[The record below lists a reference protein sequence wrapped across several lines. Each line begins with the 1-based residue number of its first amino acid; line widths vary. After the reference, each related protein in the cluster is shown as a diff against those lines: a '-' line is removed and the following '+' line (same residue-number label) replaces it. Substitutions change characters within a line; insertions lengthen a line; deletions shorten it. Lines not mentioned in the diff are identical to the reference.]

1 MRGINTF
8 AKIYVTENMRN
19 TPPIFLLFLILFGCL
34 SFNPEAS
41 AQNNLQIKTKIVGK
55 VVDEAGVP
63 IPGVFVYP
71 RGVPGEGT
79 ATIEDGSFQINVK
92 SNNVVLVFSAIGY
105 VARDVKASDAKRV
118 VLKEDHEALDEAVVT
133 GIFTRKKESFT
144 GAVQTITAEELK
156 RVGNANVI
164 ESIKRIDPALL
175 VLENLEAGSNPNVM
189 AQMQLRGASALTME
203 TSNLKSNFVTAANMP
218 LFILDGFETNIE
230 KITDMDMNRIQ
241 SITILKDASA
251 KAIYGSKGANGV
263 IVIETKSLTA
273 EKTIVT
279 YTGSATLEMPD
290 LTSYNLCNAIEKLT
304 IEQRE
309 GRKYIGIGT
318 GDSYSTY
325 IMQNMFYQRMKR
337 AMEGEST
344 YWLSK
349 PLRVGIGQKH
359 SLGVEMGAKDL
370 KAFITF
376 AYNDIQGAMKG
387 SKRDIITGDM
397 NLSYRAGGWV
407 FRNIMSISAM
417 NGSES
422 PWGTFDEYAKQNPYF
437 TPYDES
443 GNVKKFLFN
452 GSIDGYSEPLVV
464 NPMWNATI
472 GTSETSQYLDFTD
485 NFYVEYSPFQS
496 LKLVARFGIDTK
508 KTQYDTFLP
517 AEHTKFVYNISSQ
530 DDYISRGSYELTT
543 GNYVDYSAD
552 ASAQFNRTFAD
563 RHYVFATAQYNI
575 SETHYDEV
583 SNIAYGFPNEFM
595 KTLAQARAYMT
606 GTRPDGD
613 DGINRNLGALLT
625 SGYSYDNRYMLDA
638 TVKTSASSVFGSNRR
653 WGVFW
658 SAGVAWNLH
667 NEAFMADAKDWLKM
681 FKIRASV
688 GSSGNQNYANNISLP
703 VYKYNNT
710 SYYGGFAGASV
721 TNMEN
726 PNLQWEEK
734 MDYNVGID
742 FRTKRINAVLD
753 AYIAD
758 TRNLVFFRSMVPSTG
773 FGTVID
779 NMGKVRNKGIEASL
793 SYILLQR
800 GASYLSIYGKVAVN
814 DNRVLQISEALEEYN
829 RLQAAAADAVNSPA
843 PVVRYYNGVPLH
855 SIWVVESLGIDSSDG
870 NEVFINRE
878 GNMTKTWNALDLKNY
893 GSSDPLYN
901 GNFGINGELS
911 GFGFNILLT
920 YYGGGKLYNSTL
932 LNKVEN
938 VDMQYNVDRRIFE
951 GRWFAQ
957 GQNAPYRGL
966 GSNGVMKDEE
976 NGIWFPDMTR
986 PTSRFVQKNNVLDI
1000 SSLSLYYEFPT
1011 ALIQRLRLSRLRLTL
1026 YANDLYTFSSIDIE
1040 RGTAYPYARSASF
1053 SLTATF

>member
-1 MRGINTF
+1 MLAALF
-8 AKIYVTENMRN
+8 AY
-19 TPPIFLLFLILFGCL
+19 
-34 SFNPEAS
+34 
-41 AQNNLQIKTKIVGK
+41 NLQAQTAGGLQIQTKVVGK

-71 RGVPGEGT
+71 RGNTQAGT

-92 SNNVVLVFSAIGY
+92 SKDVVLVFSAIGY
-105 VARDVKASDAKRV
+105 VVRDVKASDAKRV

-144 GAVQTITAEELK
+144 GAVQTITAEELH

-189 AQMQLRGASALTME
+189 ARMQLRGASALTME
-203 TSNLKSNFVTAANMP
+203 TSALKSNFVTAANMP

-230 KITDMDMNRIQ
+230 KITDMDMNRVQ

-263 IVIETKSLTA
+263 IVIETKALTA
-273 EKTIVT
+273 DKTIVT

-290 LTSYNLCNAIEKLT
+290 LTSYNLCNAVEKLT

-309 GRKYIGIGT
+309 GRKYFGSGY
-318 GDSYSTY
+318 GDSYETVVK
-325 IMQNMFYQRMKR
+325 QNMFYQRMKR
-337 AMEGEST
+337 ALEGEST

-359 SLGVEMGAKDL
+359 SLGVEMGTKDL
-370 KAFITF
+370 KALLTF
-376 AYNDIQGAMKG
+376 AYNDVQGAMKG

-417 NGSES
+417 NGSDS
-422 PWGTFDEYAKQNPYF
+422 PWGDFDEYARQNPYF
-437 TPYDES
+437 TPYDEN
-443 GNVKKFLFN
+443 GNVKKFLYT
-452 GSIDGYSEPLVV
+452 GVIDGYSEPEVV

-472 GTSETSQYLDFTD
+472 GTSKTSQYLDFTD
-485 NFYVEYSPFQS
+485 NFYVEYNLAQS

-517 AEHTKFVYNISSQ
+517 AEHTSFVKIVSLTAT
-530 DDYISRGSYELTT
+530 DYINRGSYELTS

-563 RHYVFATAQYNI
+563 KHYVFATAQYNI

-583 SNIAYGFPNEFM
+583 SNRAFGFPNSFM
-595 KTLAQARAYMT
+595 KTLAQARTYQT
-606 GTRPDGD
+606 GSRPTGD
-613 DGINRNLGALLT
+613 DGINRNLGSLLT
-625 SGYSYDNRYMLDA
+625 AGYSYDNRYMADA
-638 TVKTSASSVFGSNRR
+638 TVKASASSVFGSNRR
-653 WGVFW
+653 WGIFW

-667 NEAFMADAKDWLKM
+667 NEAFMAGAKDWLKT

-688 GSSGNQNYANNISLP
+688 GSSGNQNYSNNISLP
-703 VYKYNNT
+703 VYQYFNT
-710 SYYGGFAGASV
+710 SYYSGFAGAQLK
-721 TNMEN
+721 NMEN

-734 MDYNVGID
+734 MDYNVGVD

-758 TRNLVFFRSMVPSTG
+758 TRNLVFNRSIVPSTG
-773 FGTVID
+773 FSTVID

-800 GASYLSIYGKVAVN
+800 GASYLSVYGKVAVN
-814 DNRVLQISEALEEYN
+814 DNRILQISEAMEAYN
-829 RLQAAAADAVNSPA
+829 KQQAAAADAINSPA
-843 PVVRYYNGVPLH
+843 PVVRYYNGAPLH

-870 NEVFINRE
+870 REVFINRD

-911 GFGFNILLT
+911 GFGFNILFT
-920 YYGGGKLYNSTL
+920 YYGGGKLYNITL

-951 GRWFAQ
+951 GRWFKA
-957 GQNAPYRGL
+957 GQNTPYRGL
-966 GSNGVMKDEE
+966 GINGTMQDDEQGVWYPE
-976 NGIWFPDMTR
+976 MTR
-986 PTSRFVQKNNVLDI
+986 PTSRFVQDNNVMDI
-1000 SSLSLYYEFPT
+1000 SSLSVYYEFPT
-1011 ALIQRLRLSRLRLTL
+1011 ALIQKLRLSRMRLTL

-1040 RGTAYPYARSASF
+1040 RGTSYPYARSASF

>member
-1 MRGINTF
+1 MRFRASI
-8 AKIYVTENMRN
+8 
-19 TPPIFLLFLILFGCL
+19 LILFILLL
-34 SFNPEAS
+34 SLPFNLK
-41 AQNNLQIKTKIVGK
+41 AQPGGGFQIQTKIVGK

-105 VARDVKASDAKRV
+105 VARDIKASEAKRV
-118 VLKEDHEALDEAVVT
+118 VLKEDHETLDESVVT

-144 GAVQTITAEELK
+144 GAVQTISSEELT
-156 RVGNANVI
+156 RVGNANIV
-164 ESIKRIDPALL
+164 ESLKRIDPSLL

-203 TSNLKSNFVTAANMP
+203 TSALKSNFVTAANMP

-230 KITDMDMNRIQ
+230 KITDMDMNRVQ

-263 IVIETKSLTA
+263 IVIETKALTA
-273 EKTIVT
+273 DKTIVT

-290 LTSYNLCNAIEKLT
+290 LTSYNLCNAVEKLT

-309 GRKYIGIGT
+309 GRKYFGSGY
-318 GDSYSTY
+318 GDSYETVVK
-325 IMQNMFYQRMKR
+325 QNMFYQRMKR
-337 AMEGEST
+337 ALEGEST

-359 SLGVEMGAKDL
+359 SLGVEMGTKDL
-370 KAFITF
+370 KALLTF
-376 AYNDIQGAMKG
+376 AYNDVQGAMKG

-417 NGSES
+417 NGSDS
-422 PWGTFDEYAKQNPYF
+422 PWGDFDEYARQNPYF
-437 TPYDES
+437 TPYDEN
-443 GNVKKFLFN
+443 GNVKKFLYT
-452 GSIDGYSEPLVV
+452 GVIDGYSEPEVV

-472 GTSETSQYLDFTD
+472 GTSKTSQYLDFTD
-485 NFYVEYSPFQS
+485 NFYVEYNLAQS

-517 AEHTKFVYNISSQ
+517 AEHTSFVKIVSLTAT
-530 DDYISRGSYELTT
+530 DYINRGSYELTS

-563 RHYVFATAQYNI
+563 KHYVFATAQYNI

-583 SNIAYGFPNEFM
+583 SNRAFGFPNSFM
-595 KTLAQARAYMT
+595 KTLAQARTYQT
-606 GTRPDGD
+606 GSRPTGD
-613 DGINRNLGALLT
+613 DGINRNLGSLLT
-625 SGYSYDNRYMLDA
+625 AGYSYDNRYMVDA
-638 TVKTSASSVFGSNRR
+638 TVKASASSVFGSNRR

-667 NEAFMADAKDWLKM
+667 NEAFMAGAKDWLKT

-688 GSSGNQNYANNISLP
+688 GSSGNQNYSNNISLP
-703 VYKYNNT
+703 VYQYFNT
-710 SYYGGFAGASV
+710 SYYSGFAGAQLK
-721 TNMEN
+721 NMEN

-734 MDYNVGID
+734 MDYNVGVD

-758 TRNLVFFRSMVPSTG
+758 TRNLVFNRSIVPSTG
-773 FGTVID
+773 FSTVID

-800 GASYLSIYGKVAVN
+800 GASYLSVYGKVAVN
-814 DNRVLQISEALEEYN
+814 DNRILQISEAMEAYN
-829 RLQAAAADAVNSPA
+829 KQQAAAADAINSPA
-843 PVVRYYNGVPLH
+843 PVVRYYNGAPLH

-870 NEVFINRE
+870 REVYINRD

-911 GFGFNILLT
+911 GFGFNILFT
-920 YYGGGKLYNSTL
+920 YYGGGKLYNITL

-951 GRWFAQ
+951 GRWFKA
-957 GQNAPYRGL
+957 GQNTPYRGL
-966 GSNGVMKDEE
+966 GINGTMKDDEQGVWYPE
-976 NGIWFPDMTR
+976 MTR
-986 PTSRFVQKNNVLDI
+986 PTSRFVQDNNVMDI
-1000 SSLSLYYEFPT
+1000 SSLSVYYEFPT
-1011 ALIQRLRLSRLRLTL
+1011 ALIQKLRLSRLRLTL

-1040 RGTAYPYARSASF
+1040 RGTSYPYARSASF